1 MTDLLVNTSGTEC
14 ATVAIGASCELSGS
28 YTVTQADVDAGK
40 VVNKATARA
49 AELVFGVSRTVET
62 AVAQERELGLAVT
75 AETESYYRV
84 GEELSYRYEV
94 SNTGTVTLSGTVTIG
109 DDTVAAGDIECA
121 AVPEGGL
128 GPGGTVSC
136 TGTYAV
142 DQGDV
147 DAGAVTNRA
156 TATLNGVTSAAATAT
171 VSWVRSRDPQ
181 DNNDPPPENGN
192 PPPDVPTLSVTG
204 ATVGEDG
211 GSVTLAVSLAP
222 TTVQTVQVTYATGD
236 VTATAGED
244 YTAARGRLTFTP
256 RLGSQAITVAL
267 SDDAV
272 DESDE
277 TFTVELSL
285 PANSQI
291 GTGTATVTI
300 TDDDTRGLKVKPEA
314 LRVEE
319 GDTSKYTVELATQ
332 PTGEVTVAMGTD
344 LAGTDV
350 TVDEASLTFTT
361 GNWSTAQTVAVTAAE
376 DDDGVADAAVELT
389 HTASGGDY
397 GSESA
402 TVTVTIA
409 EDDRPAVVLSKSAVS
424 VEEGAAGGSTYTVKL
439 ATQPTATVMVAVT
452 GTAGNDV
459 AVDRTSLTFT
469 TGNWST
475 AQAVKVT
482 AAEDADAVTDAAV
495 ELRHAASGGD
505 YNGKTALVTVRIT
518 EDDTPGLVLSE
529 SAVSVEE
536 GDAGGAT
543 YTVKLATQPSDEVTV
558 SVTGTAGNDVAVD
571 RTSLAFTTGNWSTAQ
586 TVKVTAA
593 EDADAVTAGGR
604 VW

>member
-1 MTDLLVNTSGTEC
+1 M
-14 ATVAIGASCELSGS
+14 
-28 YTVTQADVDAGK
+28 
-40 VVNKATARA
+40 
-49 AELVFGVSRTVET
+49 
-62 AVAQERELGLAVT
+62 
-75 AETESYYRV
+75 
-84 GEELSYRYEV
+84 
-94 SNTGTVTLSGTVTIG
+94 
-109 DDTVAAGDIECA
+109 
-121 AVPEGGL
+121 
-128 GPGGTVSC
+128 
-136 TGTYAV
+136 
-142 DQGDV
+142 
-147 DAGAVTNRA
+147 
-156 TATLNGVTSAAATAT
+156 
-171 VSWVRSRDPQ
+171 
-181 DNNDPPPENGN
+181 
-192 PPPDVPTLSVTG
+192 PTLSVTG

-319 GDTSKYTVELATQ
+319 GDTSKYTVELATE

-409 EDDRPAVVLSKSAVS
+409 EDDTPAVVLSKSAVT

-536 GDAGGAT
+536 GDADGST

-571 RTSLAFTTGNWSTAQ
+571 RTSLTFTTGNWSTVQ

-593 EDADAVTAGGR
+593 EDADAVTDAAVELRHAASGGDYNGKTALVTVTIDGDDTEDPEADAGVRERRNTRGR
-604 VW
+604 G

>member
-1 MTDLLVNTSGTEC
+1 M
-14 ATVAIGASCELSGS
+14 
-28 YTVTQADVDAGK
+28 
-40 VVNKATARA
+40 
-49 AELVFGVSRTVET
+49 
-62 AVAQERELGLAVT
+62 T
-75 AETESYYRV
+75 AETESYYLV
-84 GEELSYRYEV
+84 GDELSYRYEV
-94 SNTGTVTLSGTVTIG
+94 SNTGTVTLRGTVTIG
-109 DDTVAAGDIECA
+109 EDTVAAGDIECA

-142 DQGDV
+142 DQADV

-156 TATLNGVTSAAATAT
+156 TATLDGVTSAAATAT

-181 DNNDPPPENGN
+181 DNNDPPENGN
-192 PPPDVPTLSVTG
+192 PPPVLPEVPTLSVTG

-222 TTVQTVQVTYATGD
+222 TTVQTVQVTYETGD
-236 VTATAGED
+236 VTAKAGED

-277 TFTVELSL
+277 TFTVALSL

-319 GDTSKYTVELATQ
+319 GDTSKYTVELATE

-376 DDDGVADAAVELT
+376 DDDGVANAAVELT

-409 EDDRPAVVLSKSAVS
+409 EDDTPAVVLSKSAVT

-482 AAEDADAVTDAAV
+482 AGRGRGRGHRCGGGVAARGERRGLQRQDGVGDGEDHGG
-495 ELRHAASGGD
+495 RHARTGVERVGGERGGRRRGRSDVHGEAGDATERRGDGECDGDGGQRRSGGPD
-505 YNGKTALVTVRIT
+505 ESDVHDRELEHGAGGEGDGGRGRGRGHRCGGGAEARGERWGLQRQDGVGDG
-518 EDDTPGLVLSE
+518 DDHGGRQGGAGHGGEFRGAGTHGR
-529 SAVSVEE
+529 
-536 GDAGGAT
+536 GRQRGRDAGGT
-543 YTVKLATQPSDEVTV
+543 C
-558 SVTGTAGNDVAVD
+558 
-571 RTSLAFTTGNWSTAQ
+571 
-586 TVKVTAA
+586 
-593 EDADAVTAGGR
+593 
-604 VW
+604 

>member
-1 MTDLLVNTSGTEC
+1 MHG
-14 ATVAIGASCELSGS
+14 
-28 YTVTQADVDAGK
+28 DV
-40 VVNKATARA
+40 R
-49 AELVFGVSRTVET
+49 
-62 AVAQERELGLAVT
+62 
-75 AETESYYRV
+75 
-84 GEELSYRYEV
+84 
-94 SNTGTVTLSGTVTIG
+94 
-109 DDTVAAGDIECA
+109 
-121 AVPEGGL
+121 GG
-128 GPGGTVSC
+128 P
-136 TGTYAV
+136 
-142 DQGDV
+142 GDV

-319 GDTSKYTVELATQ
+319 GDTSKYTVELATE

-409 EDDRPAVVLSKSAVS
+409 EDDTPAVVLSKSAVS
-424 VEEGAAGGSTYTVKL
+424 VEEGAAGGSDVHGEAGD
-439 ATQPTATVMVAVT
+439 AT
-452 GTAGNDV
+452 
-459 AVDRTSLTFT
+459 DRD
-469 TGNWST
+469 GDGGGDGDGG
-475 AQAVKVT
+475 Q
-482 AAEDADAVTDAAV
+482 
-495 ELRHAASGGD
+495 RRSGGPD
-505 YNGKTALVTVRIT
+505 
-518 EDDTPGLVLSE
+518 E
-529 SAVSVEE
+529 SDVHDRELEHGAGGE
-536 GDAGGAT
+536 GDGGGGRGRGGGCGGGA
-543 YTVKLATQPSDEVTV
+543 
-558 SVTGTAGNDVAVD
+558 
-571 RTSLAFTTGNWSTAQ
+571 
-586 TVKVTAA
+586 AA
-593 EDADAVTAGGR
+593 RGERRGLQRQDGVGDGEDHGGR
-604 VW
+604 HVLGWC